1 MTSCA
6 TTTRTRPPEARH
18 QSPGMVCGAQHHPQ
32 PGETTV
38 HSAIGRVPRIR
49 HQHGRIH
56 SGSAQTSCHLRVPGA
71 TESHRPPRWFV
82 NQLASFSPDTASA
95 TSPLRDLPRPQHH
108 WCWISVHQVAFE
120 AVKVALVS
128 PPVMAFFK
136 SSCQQPSILM
146 PHDCMACHMRFSIL
160 RTTGVSSSAA
170 LASSLK
176 PNHTTP

>member
-6 TTTRTRPPEARH
+6 TTTPTRPPEARH

-38 HSAIGRVPRIR
+38 HSAIGRVPRIQ

-56 SGSAQTSCHLRVPGA
+56 CGSAQTSCHLRVPGT
-71 TESHRPPRWFV
+71 TEPHRPPQGFV

-108 WCWISVHQVAFE
+108 
-120 AVKVALVS
+120 KVALVS
-128 PPVMAFFK
+128 SPVMAFFNP
-136 SSCQQPSILM
+136 SCQQPSMLM

-170 LASSLK
+170 IALSLK
-176 PNHTTP
+176 PNHATP